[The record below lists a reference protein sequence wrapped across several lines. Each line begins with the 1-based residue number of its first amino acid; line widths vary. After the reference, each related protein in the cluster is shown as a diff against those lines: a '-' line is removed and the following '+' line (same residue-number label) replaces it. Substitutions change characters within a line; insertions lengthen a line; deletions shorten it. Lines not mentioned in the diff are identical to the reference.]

1 MKHVSKTKKYSACL
15 VFLLAVFA
23 FTGCDKGENG
33 DYSGVGKLV
42 AERNRARMSRAEN
55 QDNRN
60 EREKPSSSYGTASP
74 KKERER
80 DLVFEEEVTITAVS
94 SGRTIARGTAYLDKN
109 GKIINIRIK
118 RD

>member
-1 MKHVSKTKKYSACL
+1 MKQFSKIKQCSACL
-15 VFLLAVFA
+15 VLLLPVVA

-33 DYSGVGKLV
+33 DYSGVGRLV
-42 AERNRARMSRAEN
+42 AERNKARMSRAEN

-60 EREKPSSSYGTASP
+60 EQEKPSSSYGTASP

-80 DLVFEEEVTITAVS
+80 DLVFEEEVRITAVS
-94 SGRTIARGTAYLDKN
+94 TGQTIARGTAYLDRS